1 MYFLTVLSA
10 LTLLLQQQVPYKA
23 SEEFKI
29 ELEYKF
35 KPRPMTENSYIDL
48 TETQREKER
57 RTSGGNPL
65 PYLILHISFQKLSDK
80 EIKFRCIDNNKK
92 NKLSKKAEL
101 DRAYTLDLGFTDDM
115 KDRVTP
121 HEFTITFV
129 SADKEET
136 SRIVLLVEQ
145 DGTFL
150 VNGMRRGKF

>member
-1 MYFLTVLSA
+1 MYLLIVLSA
-10 LTLLLQQQVPYKA
+10 LTLLLQEQVPYKA

-35 KPRPMTENSYIDL
+35 KPRPMTDNSYIDL

-65 PYLILHISFQKLSDK
+65 PYLILHISFQQLSATEVK
-80 EIKFRCIDNNKK
+80 VRCTDNNKK
-92 NKLSKKAEL
+92 NKLSKKAEVN
-101 DRAYTLDLGFTDDM
+101 REYTLDLGFTDDM

-121 HEFTITFV
+121 YEFTLILM
-129 SADKEET
+129 SDDKEET
-136 SRIVLLVEQ
+136 SRIIMLIEP